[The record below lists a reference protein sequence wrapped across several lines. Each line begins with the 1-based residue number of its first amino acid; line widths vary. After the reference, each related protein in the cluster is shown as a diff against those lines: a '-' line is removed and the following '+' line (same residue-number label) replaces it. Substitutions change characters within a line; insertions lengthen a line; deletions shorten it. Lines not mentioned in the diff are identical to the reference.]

1 MGTITN
7 TAHFLKMQ
15 ARFELKRLAPSL
27 RHSRDRGWCL
37 AATRFAPPH
46 AGTAAAAVL
55 RIAVQERT
63 CDCL

>member
-27 RHSRDRGWCL
+27 RHSRDRG
-37 AATRFAPPH
+37 
-46 AGTAAAAVL
+46 
-55 RIAVQERT
+55 
-63 CDCL
+63 